1 MNRTKES
8 YSAYDKVDSY
18 TRKANEQKIR
28 RARKGFSNLGME
40 YLEKMFE
47 TNPKGVRQIMSE
59 LIVFLDDDSK
69 ISKDNFKEGQRE
81 QHIAD
86 FKKFR
91 NKSKLK
97 SMNSFLLKKLDNEL
111 SFAYKDRVEKNTR
124 DNLIRMRHL
133 LRDSLDPWKG
143 LLPLEKTKH
152 ICKFILG
159 PLEEQNLEKEERNFD
174 FPFGSSVNGEIN
186 IESIDKILY
195 IAQSLDLLK
204 EALNQMVVIYL
215 SNQILEVNKREKI
228 LEEYFRKIYGTGK
241 ELKRKM
247 DMKYYRKNKKYIK
260 YDSFIQ
266 HEIFDFTYLY
276 ETLYSDELAFKAQSQ
291 ILKDELRADPSI
303 VSQEKATEIY
313 KKGMSQNKEVIDGI
327 KENRFK
333 ERIKK
338 IQAVIEFYK
347 TYYRRNLDFDN
358 IKNLKG
364 MYFEIYLSDHK
375 YEFTEKKVRVKTLV
389 DEIYK
394 LISFEEGCS
403 AYDNIIFN
411 KQQTENGDFVDVGFI
426 PREDRQKIHEESCDY
441 NKKIEKILKDRE
453 IDFAILGEKITRG
466 NYLVEG
472 VSLNEYN
479 LIKGIEVQIY
489 KELRYILSVFSVD
502 AKLEFVDKITRE
514 LLLKLEEVIQ
524 NNNLSDMSVF
534 QMKDIANK

>member
-1 MNRTKES
+1 
-8 YSAYDKVDSY
+8 
-18 TRKANEQKIR
+18 
-28 RARKGFSNLGME
+28 
-40 YLEKMFE
+40 
-47 TNPKGVRQIMSE
+47 
-59 LIVFLDDDSK
+59 
-69 ISKDNFKEGQRE
+69 
-81 QHIAD
+81 
-86 FKKFR
+86 
-91 NKSKLK
+91 
-97 SMNSFLLKKLDNEL
+97 
-111 SFAYKDRVEKNTR
+111 
-124 DNLIRMRHL
+124 
-133 LRDSLDPWKG
+133 
-143 LLPLEKTKH
+143 
-152 ICKFILG
+152 
-159 PLEEQNLEKEERNFD
+159 
-174 FPFGSSVNGEIN
+174 
-186 IESIDKILY
+186 
-195 IAQSLDLLK
+195 
-204 EALNQMVVIYL
+204 
-215 SNQILEVNKREKI
+215 
-228 LEEYFRKIYGTGK
+228 
-241 ELKRKM
+241 
-247 DMKYYRKNKKYIK
+247 
-260 YDSFIQ
+260 
-266 HEIFDFTYLY
+266 
-276 ETLYSDELAFKAQSQ
+276 
-291 ILKDELRADPSI
+291 
-303 VSQEKATEIY
+303 
-313 KKGMSQNKEVIDGI
+313 
-327 KENRFK
+327 
-333 ERIKK
+333 
-338 IQAVIEFYK
+338 
-347 TYYRRNLDFDN
+347 FDN